1 MHPVHYQ
8 ATRVPIACPELV
20 EGSGS
25 FTPDVGLLSSRNK
38 SPGGPFIAA
47 LGDEWDVEP
56 SRARVPHTSILM
68 CGYRADR
75 GPRRALLLAG
85 VEKGGNEDA
94 SQPLASTEQG
104 FTLLE
109 LMIVMVVIGLLAA
122 IAIPAYTPNI
132 KHARE
137 AVLKEDLHVLRN
149 AIDSYTVDKQKAPQ
163 ALDDLVQSG
172 YIKVMPIDPFT
183 HRSDTWMP
191 VQSDTLSTLD
201 QTDSGIDD
209 VHSGSQETA
218 IDGTSYNTW

>member
-1 MHPVHYQ
+1 MVTIPT
-8 ATRVPIACPELV
+8 TRLFSLPSRNV
-20 EGSGS
+20 S
-25 FTPDVGLLSSRNK
+25 LLSSRTLNMSKGEGSASHPLRRNQSQK
-38 SPGGPFIAA
+38 S
-47 LGDEWDVEP
+47 
-56 SRARVPHTSILM
+56 
-68 CGYRADR
+68 
-75 GPRRALLLAG
+75 
-85 VEKGGNEDA
+85 
-94 SQPLASTEQG
+94 EQG

-122 IAIPAYTPNI
+122 IAIPAYTTNI

-137 AVLKEDLHVLRN
+137 AVLKSDLHTLRTAN
-149 AIDSYTVDKQKAPQ
+149 DSYTVDKQKAPQ
-163 ALDDLVQSG
+163 SLDDLVQSG
-172 YIKVMPIDPFT
+172 YIKLMPVDPFT